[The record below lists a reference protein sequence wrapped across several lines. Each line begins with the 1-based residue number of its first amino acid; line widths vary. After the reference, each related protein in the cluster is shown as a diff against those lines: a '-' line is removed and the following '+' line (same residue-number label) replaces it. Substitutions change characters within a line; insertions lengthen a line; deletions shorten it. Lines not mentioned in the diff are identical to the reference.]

1 MFVKSMV
8 FDINYDRIKHLVEV
22 EEDILAVFTIDS
34 SWKSDNLTIA
44 KDVTAIDSHFINN
57 ITNILKNNFNIQK
70 NIYDDII
77 GYLKWKILEFS
88 EIRIMM
94 IYENDRTI
102 IVLIKKDT
110 DLGKTADTIIGYYY
124 DNEETPKSLF

>member
-1 MFVKSMV
+1 MV

-57 ITNILKNNFNIQK
+57 ITNILKNNFNIQRK
-70 NIYDDII
+70 
-77 GYLKWKILEFS
+77 
-88 EIRIMM
+88 
-94 IYENDRTI
+94 
-102 IVLIKKDT
+102 
-110 DLGKTADTIIGYYY
+110 DLGTLNSYPLLLK
-124 DNEETPKSLF
+124 PPLFQDYPIY